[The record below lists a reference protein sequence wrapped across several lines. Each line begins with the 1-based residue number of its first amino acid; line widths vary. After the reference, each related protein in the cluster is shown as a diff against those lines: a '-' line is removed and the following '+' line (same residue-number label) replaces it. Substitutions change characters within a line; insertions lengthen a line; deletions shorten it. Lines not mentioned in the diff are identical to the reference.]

1 MDPTRTQVTGTLT
14 GRRAPE
20 PSRPAARASRR
31 NLADLLA
38 RHLASPDRVLWRHF
52 ADDAWRDVTVG
63 EMAARAARWQAA
75 FRREG
80 CVAGDRVGIAM
91 RNGPAWVAFDLAAL
105 GLGLVVVPF
114 HAEDNPGNVVYCM
127 RDSGVRLVLV
137 ESERMR
143 AAIVAAGGTEARL
156 LVHDADAGAPEDA
169 LVERFLPATS
179 LPFEVAWVA
188 HDTLATICY
197 TSGTSGRP
205 KGVMLSHGNVL
216 ANLESIERLKI
227 ARPSD
232 LLLSFLPLSHMFERT
247 GGYYL
252 PLAVGAKVVHAR
264 GITQLGEDLASER
277 PTVIFAVPRVFEK
290 LAQRVRASF
299 AAPPWKR
306 ALLDACVARG
316 WRVVC
321 GRGTPLDRALVPLLR
336 RVVGRPVLERL
347 GGRLRLAVLGGAA
360 LEPHVPELF
369 MALGLPILQG
379 YGMTE
384 AAPVVSVNTLW
395 DNDPASVG
403 PPLPGVEVRLAA
415 GDEII
420 VKGANVMLGYWRN
433 PEATAAA
440 IDAAGWLHT
449 GDLGALVD
457 GKLHIRGRLK
467 DVMVLANG
475 EKLPPQDAELAILA
489 DPVFDQVMLVG
500 EGRPF
505 LTLIAVTRERDEQ
518 AVLRRANDRLRDFP
532 RWVRVRRAILSTEP
546 WTVENGLLTPT
557 TKVRRER
564 VSAAFAEAITRVYAD
579 ERTMRGA

>member
-1 MDPTRTQVTGTLT
+1 MDPTRMRVTGTLT
-14 GRRAPE
+14 GGRAPE
-20 PSRPAARASRR
+20 PSRPATRAARR
-31 NLADLLA
+31 NLAELFA
-38 RHLASPDRVLWRHF
+38 RHLDEPDRVLWRHF
-52 ADDAWRDVTVG
+52 TDGAWRDVTVG
-63 EMAARAARWQAA
+63 EMAALAARWQSA
-75 FRREG
+75 FRRHG

-105 GLGLVVVPF
+105 GIGLVVVPF
-114 HAEDNPGNVVYCM
+114 HAEDNPGNLVYCM
-127 RDSGVRLVLV
+127 QDAGVRLVLV
-137 ESERMR
+137 ENQRMR
-143 AAIVAAGGTEARL
+143 AAIVAAGGTDPL
-156 LVHDADAGAPEDA
+156 LVVHDGTGAPEDA
-169 LVERFLPATS
+169 TVERFLPTTP

-232 LLLSFLPLSHMFERT
+232 VLLSFLPLSHMFERT

-252 PLAVGAKVVHAR
+252 PLAVGAKVVYAR

-299 AAPPWKR
+299 AAPAWKR

-336 RVVGRPVLERL
+336 RVVGRPVLDRL
-347 GGRLRLAVLGGAA
+347 GGRLRVAVLGGAA

-384 AAPVVSVNTLW
+384 ASPVISVNTLW

-415 GDEII
+415 GNEII
-420 VKGANVMLGYWRN
+420 AKGANVMLGYWRN

-505 LTLIAVTRERDEQ
+505 LTLVAVTRERDER
-518 AVLRRANDRLRDFP
+518 VIVRRANDRLRDFP

-546 WTVENGLLTPT
+546 WTVENGLVTPT

-564 VSAAFAEAITRVYAD
+564 VAAAFAEAIARVYAA
-579 ERTMRGA
+579 ERGSPGA